1 MSKQVSARN
10 RRGFTLIELL
20 VVIAIIAILIGLLL
34 PAVQQV
40 RVAAARISS
49 TNNLKQIGLASHNFH
64 DTNGRLPSNS
74 GYNGVA
80 SSSVNTA
87 IVGNVGTGSWA
98 WQLLPFIEQSPA
110 FNAGTLNGTS
120 SFTGYLK
127 NYACPGRGR
136 PTTYSFTDYAWN
148 CFLNTTP
155 MATTTITAVLSQ
167 ANPVTIQGIQDG
179 SSNTILCG
187 HKYVPTGNY
196 SSVGTSANDYAIT
209 TGGSLSTGRAS
220 TNYQRDGTGID
231 PQSSYGSW
239 GGPFAAGGL
248 FCMGDGSCKPLPYSF
263 NTTPAPGN
271 GFWYALNPN
280 DGQTI
285 TFP

>member
-1 MSKQVSARN
+1 MCKQQSAGN

-74 GYNGVA
+74 GYGGVNA
-80 SSSVNTA
+80 TGIPAAATNNAGS
-87 IVGNVGTGSWA
+87 GSWA
-98 WQLLPFIEQSPA
+98 WQLLPFIEQNPMFTS
-110 FNAGTLNGTS
+110 GTVL
-120 SFTGYLK
+120 YLK

-136 PTTYSFTDYAWN
+136 PTTASYTDYAWN
-148 CFLNTTP
+148 CYLNTTP
-155 MATTTITAVLSQ
+155 MSANTTSASLTQ
-167 ANPVTIQGIQDG
+167 ASPVTIQGITDG

-187 HKYVPTGNY
+187 HKWVSTSSY
-196 SSVGTSANDYAIT
+196 STVGTVNDSPIT
-209 TGGSLSTGRAS
+209 TGGTLSTGRAS
-220 TNYQRDGTGID
+220 YSYYRDNTLTTD
-231 PQSSYGSW
+231 PNSSYGSW

-248 FCMGDGSCKPLPYSF
+248 FVMGDGSVKPLPYNF
-263 NTTPAPGN
+263 NSTPQSYA
-271 GFWYALNPN
+271 FFYALNPN
-280 DGQTI
+280 DGTTI
-285 TFP
+285 QWP

>member
-1 MSKQVSARN
+1 MSKQSSAGN

-74 GYNGVA
+74 GYNGSSAVGVPAAVA
-80 SSSVNTA
+80 GSANS
-87 IVGNVGTGSWA
+87 GSWA
-98 WQLLPFIEQSPA
+98 WQLLPFIEQNPMFMSGSLP
-110 FNAGTLNGTS
+110 S
-120 SFTGYLK
+120 YLK

-136 PTTYSFTDYAWN
+136 PTTASYTDYAWN
-148 CFLNTTP
+148 CFLNSTP
-155 MATTTITAVLSQ
+155 VGPTTTSANISS
-167 ANPVTIQGIQDG
+167 ANPVTIQGITDG
-179 SSNTILCG
+179 SSNTILAG
-187 HKYVPTGNY
+187 HKYVTTSSY
-196 SSVGTSANDYAIT
+196 STVGTTSTYDQPIG

-220 TNYQRDGTGID
+220 TYYYRDGTQPD
-231 PQSSYGSW
+231 NYVSSGGSW

-248 FCMGDGSCKPLPYSF
+248 FVMGDGSVKPLPYNF
-263 NTTPAPGN
+263 NSSAGVNGATTTN
-271 GFWYALNPN
+271 FFYCLNPS